1 MKKIDSLIADIQQH
15 QYERFML
22 IILSLI
28 GITLNYYFLK
38 ITDSVGLFFMALT
51 LNRTDSKTGSKIV

>member
-1 MKKIDSLIADIQQH
+1 MKQIDLLIADIQQH
-15 QYERFML
+15 QYEGFML